1 MIRTRYHPLGE
12 KTRMCFMVMQHSKKV
27 SHLVDVHVNVKI
39 PVGSHQQ
46 LVNGMEWY

>member
-1 MIRTRYHPLGE
+1 
-12 KTRMCFMVMQHSKKV
+12 MVMQHSKKV